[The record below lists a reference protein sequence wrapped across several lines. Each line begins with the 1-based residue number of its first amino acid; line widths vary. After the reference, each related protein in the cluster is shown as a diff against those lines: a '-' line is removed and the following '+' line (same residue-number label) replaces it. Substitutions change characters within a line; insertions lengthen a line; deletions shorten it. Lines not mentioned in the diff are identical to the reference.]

1 MNILNRLGLFGGVA
15 GVAAIGTLAGLN
27 AVKAATTRRG
37 PEIYASEDFTV
48 LSRDRSRVVTT
59 EDDVPLLVREVGPDD
74 APLTVIFVHGYCLRM
89 ESWHFQR
96 TQLAERWS
104 DTARLV
110 FYDQRG
116 HGESGSATA
125 ESCTIAQLGRD
136 LAAVVEATAPSGPVV
151 LVGHSMGG
159 MTILAMARQFPELF
173 DDRVIGVGFL
183 ATTAAGLNKS
193 GLGRNLNN
201 PVIDA
206 FRLAVRT
213 APGVVQQARGAA
225 RAIISP
231 ILRAASYGTEVSP
244 RLVEFSDGMLSDVS
258 VVTIVNFLESLELHD
273 ESEALPVLGDVPALV
288 LCGDA
293 DMIIPLTSSKALA
306 AALPRAEL
314 VRVRD
319 AGHLV
324 ELEFPQVTSDA
335 IDRLVR
341 RAVSRREDR
350 ENTALVGELERTDV
364 G

>member
-1 MNILNRLGLFGGVA
+1 MNLLNRLGLFGGIV
-15 GVAAIGTLAGLN
+15 GVAAIGTIAGLEV
-27 AVKAATTRRG
+27 VKAATTRRG
-37 PEIYASEDFTV
+37 PEVYGSEDFD
-48 LSRDRSRVVTT
+48 LMSRDRSRVVRT
-59 EDDVPLLVREVGPDD
+59 EDDVPLLVREVGPAD
-74 APLTVIFVHGYCLRM
+74 APLTVVFVHGYCLRM

-96 TQLAERWS
+96 KQLAQMWGDS
-104 DTARLV
+104 ARMV

-116 HGESGSATA
+116 HGESGMPTP

-136 LAAVVEATAPSGPVV
+136 LAAVIDAVAPAGPVV

-173 DDRVIGVGFL
+173 DDKVIGVGLL

-193 GLGRNLNN
+193 GLGRNLDN

-213 APGVVQQARGAA
+213 APGMVQQARGAA

-244 RLVEFSDGMLSDVS
+244 RLVAFSEGMLNAVS

-273 ESEALPVLGDVPALV
+273 ESEALPVLADTSALV
-288 LCGDA
+288 LCGDT
-293 DMIIPLTSSKALA
+293 DMIIPFPSSRSLA
-306 AALPRAEL
+306 AALSRAEL
-314 VRVRD
+314 VRVRG

-324 ELEFPQVTSDA
+324 LLEFPQVISDA

-341 RAVSRREDR
+341 RAVSSR
-350 ENTALVGELERTDV
+350 ENRENAAPAGELEQTDV

>member
-15 GVAAIGTLAGLN
+15 GLAAVGTLAGLN
-27 AVKAATTRRG
+27 AVKAVTTRRG
-37 PEIYASEDFTV
+37 PEIYGAEDFASM
-48 LSRDRSRVVTT
+48 SRDRSRTVRA
-59 EDDVPLLVREVGPDD
+59 EDGVALLVREVGPDD

-96 TQLAERWS
+96 QQLAELWGS
-104 DTARLV
+104 DVRMV

-116 HGESGSATA
+116 HGESGMPAV

-136 LAAVVEATAPSGPVV
+136 LVTVIEEVAPSGPVV

-173 DDRVIGVGFL
+173 DDKVIGVGLL

-193 GLGRNLNN
+193 GLGRNLDN

-213 APGVVQQARGAA
+213 APGMVQQARGAA
-225 RAIISP
+225 RAVIAP
-231 ILRAASYGTEVSP
+231 ILRAASYGTDVSP
-244 RLVEFSDGMLSDVS
+244 RLVDFSEGILNSTS

-273 ESEALPVLGDVPALV
+273 ESEALPVLSDTPVLV

-293 DMIIPLTSSKALA
+293 DMIIPFSSSRSLA
-306 AALPRAEL
+306 AALPCAEL

-341 RAVSRREDR
+341 RAVSIRR
-350 ENTALVGELERTDV
+350 NVAPAIELERSDA

>member
-1 MNILNRLGLFGGVA
+1 MNVLNRLGLFGGVLGA
-15 GVAAIGTLAGLN
+15 AAIGAIAGIN
-27 AVKAATTRRG
+27 VVKSAATRRG
-37 PEIYASEDFTV
+37 PEIYGSEDFALMTG
-48 LSRDRSRVVTT
+48 DRSRVVAT
-59 EDDVPLLVREVGPDD
+59 EDDVPLLVREVGPPD

-96 TQLAERWS
+96 AQLAERWGDS
-104 DTARLV
+104 VRMV

-116 HGESGSATA
+116 HGESGVPAA

-136 LAAVVEATAPSGPVV
+136 LAAVVEDVAPSGPVV

-173 DDRVIGVGFL
+173 DDRVIGVGLL

-193 GLGRNLNN
+193 GLGRNLDN
-201 PVIDA
+201 PVIDG

-213 APGVVQQARGAA
+213 APGAVQQARGAA

-244 RLVEFSDGMLSDVS
+244 RLVAFSEGMLNDIS

-273 ESEALPVLGDVPALV
+273 ESEALPVLSDTPALV

-293 DMIIPLTSSKALA
+293 DMIIPFTSSKYLA
-306 AALPRAEL
+306 AALPRSEL

-341 RAVSRREDR
+341 RAVSSRADH
-350 ENTALVGELERTDV
+350 ENAVPAGELERTDV

>member
-1 MNILNRLGLFGGVA
+1 MNLLNRLGLLGGVA
-15 GVAAIGTLAGLN
+15 GVAAIGALAGLN
-27 AVKAATTRRG
+27 VVKAATTRRG
-37 PEIYASEDFTV
+37 PEIYGSEDFT
-48 LSRDRSRVVTT
+48 LMSRDRSRTVVA
-59 EDDVPLLVREVGPDD
+59 EDGVPLLVREAGDGD

-96 TQLAERWS
+96 TQLAQRWG
-104 DTARLV
+104 DEARLV

-116 HGESGSATA
+116 HGGSGMSTV
-125 ESCTIAQLGRD
+125 EGSTIAQLGRD
-136 LAAVVEATAPSGPVV
+136 LATVIDAVAPSGPVV

-159 MTILAMARQFPELF
+159 MTILAAARQFPELVEE
-173 DDRVIGVGFL
+173 RVIGVGL
-183 ATTAAGLNKS
+183 LSTTAAGLNQS

-225 RAIISP
+225 RAIIAP

-244 RLVEFSDGMLSDVS
+244 RLVEFSDGMLGDIS
-258 VVTIVNFLESLELHD
+258 VVTIVHFLETLELHD
-273 ESEALPVLGDVPALV
+273 ESEALPVLADTPALV

-293 DMIIPLTSSKALA
+293 DMIIPFPSSKALA
-306 AALPRAEL
+306 TGLHRSEL

-341 RAVSRREDR
+341 RAVSSRESAAPVD
-350 ENTALVGELERTDV
+350 ELEQTDA